1 MQNSSEGYVVDA
13 SVAVEYLVK
22 TTLGRMMA
30 DTLESR
36 IDKLAAP
43 EFIDAE
49 VLSALRRQVLRRE
62 LDASRAQE
70 VIDDLV
76 VWPIERISIRLL
88 VPLAWEHYQNVSAY
102 DALYVA
108 AARLR
113 NLPLLTVDGPLSRA
127 PGLPI
132 DVQHVRV
139 G

>member
-1 MQNSSEGYVVDA
+1 MSGYVVDA
-13 SVAVEYLVK
+13 SVAVEFLLRTPIGQEMARRFASESALLV
-22 TTLGRMMA
+22 
-30 DTLESR
+30 
-36 IDKLAAP
+36 AP
-43 EFIDAE
+43 ELIDVE
-49 VLSALRRQVLRRE
+49 VLSTLRRE
-62 LDASRAQE
+62 VLSRR
-70 VIDDLV
+70 LV
-76 VWPIERISIRLL
+76 AERAERAIAAMLMWPIERISIRLL